1 MNGISA
7 FRSSFSCEKNK
18 KMSCKA
24 LNCNSNS
31 KKSTPFLSGRALI
44 TDVNRL

>member
-24 LNCNSNS
+24 LIFTFLPHT
-31 KKSTPFLSGRALI
+31 STLNP
-44 TDVNRL
+44 